1 MVALEGSL
9 DVDRQSLEERMDG
22 WTDGMDSV
30 AKQRKRDLKCNTSR
44 NNERRRRWLDVGET
58 EVVVVRVELS

>member
-1 MVALEGSL
+1 
-9 DVDRQSLEERMDG
+9 MDG